1 METSRLAIHQRHIPI
16 AVSAAMLAKASGW
29 IGLPRMNTIG
39 IGRDA
44 TEASIRRLRIA
55 GL

>member
-1 METSRLAIHQRHIPI
+1 MRVWYAKRNRRTDPLFQGRYKRSRL
-16 AVSAAMLAKASGW
+16 KT
-29 IGLPRMNTIG
+29 MNTIG